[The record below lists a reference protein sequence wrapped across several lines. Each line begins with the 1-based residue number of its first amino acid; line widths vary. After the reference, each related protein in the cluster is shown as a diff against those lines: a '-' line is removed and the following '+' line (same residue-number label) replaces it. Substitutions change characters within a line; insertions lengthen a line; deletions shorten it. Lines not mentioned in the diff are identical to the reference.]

1 MLKARDWKG
10 SIIGDKGGNIDFI
23 ECAWDRKFTQCGDFI
38 LYLPLAEYNR
48 LAEMGFKYVENVGRP
63 ELGLIQKI
71 EYEKKTKGAFVTL
84 KGFFVDKFL
93 DFATYR
99 KNVAITTNTAAAT
112 KTAITNYINN
122 ANAVVGGVKPIG
134 SIGFSGDSSFPSTID
149 ISIDGGIKAG
159 EALYDILSDSEYGY
173 LTKISK
179 YPQSDTDTLN
189 VSVKVFKGNDL
200 TSGDN
205 AVYFGKA
212 FNNVS
217 DISYTLDESAN
228 QCFYE
233 VLQEV
238 SEEKYSAFSTTYFPI
253 KYTETKD
260 GQIRYV
266 IGCYFV
272 WNSNKPEKIGNSNP
286 KSILTVSLSSD
297 DVDLEDTSTTNQQ
310 KIRRLLETQAKLDML
325 NNYRVE
331 TISCTVLQEKYEYMK
346 NYDLGDKCVVYI
358 DDLDLSYH
366 AIISEVQET
375 HKRNQ
380 ITLKVVLGTPKKQ
393 KRSR

>member
-23 ECAWDRKFTQCGDFI
+23 ECAWDRKFKQCGDFI

-71 EYEKKTKGAFVTL
+71 EYEKKIKGAFVTL

-93 DFATYR
+93 DFTTYR
-99 KNVAITTNTAAAT
+99 KNVAINTNTAAAT
-112 KTAITNYINN
+112 KTAITNYVNN

-134 SIGFSGDSSFPSTID
+134 SIGFSNDSSFPSTVD
-149 ISIDGGIKAG
+149 ISIAGGIKAG

-179 YPQSDTDTLN
+179 YPQSDTDTLS
-189 VSVKVFKGNDL
+189 VSVKVFKGSDL

-205 AVYFGKA
+205 AVYFGRA

-238 SEEKYSAFSTTYFPI
+238 SEEHYNAFSTNYFPI

-260 GQIRYV
+260 GQIHYM

-272 WNSNKPEKIGNSNP
+272 WNSNKPEKLGNSNP
-286 KSILTVSLSSD
+286 KAVLTVSLSSD
-297 DVDLEDTSTTNQQ
+297 DVDLEDTSTANQQ

-325 NNYRVE
+325 NNYRIE

-380 ITLKVVLGTPKKQ
+380 VTLKVILGTPKKQ